1 MLNIFRY
8 IMRVFRTALGGED
21 NAKRASDDA
30 VSSMHDEAA
39 KNRVVAMK
47 ASGHLSAMEEED
59 ILAALLHDM
68 RNREQ
73 RRNAERGE

>member
-1 MLNIFRY
+1 
-8 IMRVFRTALGGED
+8 MRIIRTALGVED
-21 NAKRASDDA
+21 NVKRASDDA
-30 VSSMHDEAA
+30 VSSMHDAAA
-39 KNRVVAMK
+39 KNRAVAMK
-47 ASGHLSAMEEED
+47 ASGQLSTMEEED